1 MLKVYKRDEGN
12 FYKIQ
17 ILDTETENYQ
27 SYMTDKKYNIPIH
40 ENYRTDIRAIGYKNI
55 DDFLKT
61 LEKRKF
67 LGDEINFAEQKEL
80 ERIGFIKL
88 GADRVKKAERI
99 NTKDFEDII
108 EKLSNYNMGFVDA
121 QNSIIAEYLH
131 NIEKYRLCNSL

>member
-40 ENYRTDIRAIGYKNI
+40 ENYRTNIKTMGYKNT
-55 DDFLKT
+55 DDFIKT
-61 LEKRKF
+61 LKQRKF
-67 LGDEINFAEQKEL
+67 LGNEINLAEQEEL

-88 GADRVKKAERI
+88 GADRIKKAERI
-99 NTKDFEDII
+99 NTKDFEDVI
-108 EKLSNYNMGFVDA
+108 EKLSYYGMGFVDA

-131 NIEKYRLCNSL
+131 NIGK

>member
-40 ENYRTDIRAIGYKNI
+40 ENYRADIRAIGYKNI

-80 ERIGFIKL
+80 EKIGFIKL
-88 GADRVKKAERI
+88 GANRIKKAERI
-99 NTKDFEDII
+99 NTKDFEDVI
-108 EKLSNYNMGFVDA
+108 EKLSYYGMGFVDA

-131 NIEKYRLCNSL
+131 NIGK